1 MSVERVT
8 NDAAPPRMSAA
19 QFWLFLTSTVGV
31 CVIPSLIRLTHGG
44 ALGATISDVGLL
56 GMAAVELLLGLLW
69 ALRLASQGWTISAIT
84 QPFLARDLLRGVL
97 LFVAAWVA
105 YYWTF
110 VLVAAVAPRF
120 AAPAR
125 SVTIGGRPSFPVV
138 LLVSLI
144 NPVAEEFVY
153 LGVIAATL
161 RREDSLL
168 ALSASVLARVLVHLY
183 QGPLG
188 ILSITPAA
196 IVFGAYYLRT
206 RRLWPVVAAHSLMD
220 ALGLVALSLRA

>member
-8 NDAAPPRMSAA
+8 NDAAPPRMSAV
-19 QFWLFLTSTVGV
+19 QFWVFLTTTVGV
-31 CVIPSLIRLTHGG
+31 FVIPSLIRLTRGG
-44 ALGATISDVGLL
+44 PLGATMSDVRLL
-56 GMAAVELLLGLLW
+56 AMVALEVLLAVVW
-69 ALRLASQGWTISAIT
+69 ALRLARQGWTISAIT

-120 AAPAR
+120 AAAAR
-125 SVTIGGRPSFPVV
+125 SVTIGGRPSIPVV

>member
-1 MSVERVT
+1 MS
-8 NDAAPPRMSAA
+8 DAR
-19 QFWLFLTSTVGV
+19 
-31 CVIPSLIRLTHGG
+31 
-44 ALGATISDVGLL
+44 LL
-56 GMAAVELLLGLLW
+56 GMVAVEFLLGLLW

-84 QPFLARDLLRGVL
+84 QPFLAGDLLRGVL

-110 VLVAAVAPRF
+110 VLAAAVAPRF
-120 AAPAR
+120 AAAAR
-125 SVTIGGRPSFPVV
+125 SATIGGRPSFAVM

-144 NPVAEEFVY
+144 NPMAEEFLY

-161 RREDSLL
+161 KREDPLL
-168 ALSASVLARVLVHLY
+168 ALSASVLARVFVHLY

-220 ALGLVALSLRA
+220 FLGLVALSQRA